1 MHGYE
6 MMKALEER
14 SGGFYV
20 ASAGTIY
27 PTLQLLED
35 RGLITSNQAEGKKVY
50 SITDMGKAFLAEWQ
64 GREEAP
70 NSCGWQGFGPAKRW
84 MDPEMQAL
92 RSEGMEVVRLLMI
105 AGRMSF
111 LHPEKT
117 AQLHAII
124 ERTRKELS
132 DMIYSGGSMPDQD
145 VPPTNP

>member
-35 RGLITSNQAEGKKVY
+35 RGLITSDQTEGKKVY
-50 SITDMGKAFLAEWQ
+50 RITDAGKAFLAEWQ
-64 GREEAP
+64 GREDAQK
-70 NSCGWQGFGPAKRW
+70 SDRWQGFEPAKRW

-92 RSEGMEVVRLLMI
+92 RSEGMEVMRLLMI

-132 DMIYSGGSMPDQD
+132 DMIYSSQDKPDQD
-145 VPPTNP
+145 VPPKNP